1 MNELRLRRSVLVL
14 AFVGSFLLPGQWAWG
29 QG

>member
-1 MNELRLRRSVLVL
+1 MNLLSFRPSILIL